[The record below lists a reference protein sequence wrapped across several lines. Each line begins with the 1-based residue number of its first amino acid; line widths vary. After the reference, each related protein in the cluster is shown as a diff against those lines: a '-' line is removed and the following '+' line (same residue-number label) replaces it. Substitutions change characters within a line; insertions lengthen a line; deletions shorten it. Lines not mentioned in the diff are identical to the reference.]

1 MRFQQYI
8 PVWEDG
14 KIHLEITFVSSSLK
28 SLGMRDVA
36 DVPNDKFLVER
47 STKFLEYDMV
57 SQFHLLNNPYHLY
70 FHSYSCG

>member
-28 SLGMRDVA
+28 SLGMRDAA
-36 DVPNDKFLVER
+36 DVPNDKFLV
-47 STKFLEYDMV
+47 
-57 SQFHLLNNPYHLY
+57 
-70 FHSYSCG
+70 